1 MARAEGISVEMVI
14 VDDDVALKGTE
25 PATGGVVS
33 WHYFHSQTSGAAAAE
48 GKSLADV
55 AAIGRAAVESLATM
69 AH

>member
-14 VDDDVALKGTE
+14 V
-25 PATGGVVS
+25 GVVS
-33 WHYFHSQTSGAAAAE
+33 WHYFHSQTNGAAAAE

-55 AAIGRAAVESLATM
+55 AAIGTAAVESLATM